1 MFRKGLLVV
10 LLLAG
15 MLLSACSCG
24 QPAAPATEA
33 PATEA
38 PTQALPTQVP
48 PTAVPATEEPE
59 VVKVGLQ
66 AASAGW
72 PWYATFIETMEG
84 RAAEAG
90 WELTVL
96 GADGD
101 VATQVNQIQDLI
113 AANVD
118 YLVIGPVD
126 GKAVVPAVKD
136 AYEAGITVVII
147 GNVIDPEGD
156 DYITAV
162 RVPDDYQMGKD
173 SAELMV
179 EALGGEGRIFAIEG
193 LPGQPAVI
201 ARLEAYDDVFGGTNI
216 EVVDSQPA
224 NWDSTKAVEV
234 TEALLTRYP
243 DIDGILSM
251 DGSMTPGIVQVVN
264 ERGLDIPIVGLGGTA
279 SELALVKDGSVY
291 GTTCMSPGANSNA
304 AADAIQALVN
314 GEQVEKFQIVPSPK
328 TTQANADQCPG
339 DW

>member
-1 MFRKGLLVV
+1 MFKKRFVCV
-10 LLLAG
+10 LLLLAI
-15 MLLSACSCG
+15 LLAACG
-24 QPAAPATEA
+24 RGATPADD
-33 PATEA
+33 
-38 PTQALPTQVP
+38 QV
-48 PTAVPATEEPE
+48 T
-59 VVKVGLQ
+59 VGFA

-72 PWYATFIETMEG
+72 PWYATFIETLEN
-84 RAAEAG
+84 RAKQAG

-101 VATQVNQIQDLI
+101 VAAQVNQIQDLI
-113 AANVD
+113 AADVD

-126 GKAVVPAVKD
+126 GTAIVPAVKD
-136 AYEAGITVVII
+136 AHRAGIPVIII
-147 GNVIDPEGD
+147 GNTVDEEADEAIS
-156 DYITAV
+156 AV

-179 EALGGEGRIFAIEG
+179 EALGGEGRIFVVEG

-201 ARLEAYDDVFGGTNI
+201 ARLEAYDDVFGETNI
-216 EVVDSQPA
+216 EIVDSQPA

-234 TEALLTRYP
+234 TEAMLTRYP

-251 DGSMTPGIVQVVN
+251 DGSMSPGIVQVVN

-291 GTTCMSPGANSNA
+291 GTTCMSPGANANA
-304 AADAIQALVN
+304 AADAIEGLIAGRN
-314 GEQVEKFQIVPSPK
+314 VEKFQIVPSPK
-328 TTQANADQCPG
+328 TTQENADQCPG

>member
-1 MFRKGLLVV
+1 MFKKGLLIV

-15 MLLSACSCG
+15 MLLVVCSCG
-24 QPAAPATEA
+24 PTE
-33 PATEA
+33 
-38 PTQALPTQVP
+38 
-48 PTAVPATEEPE
+48 VPATDVPEPE
-59 VVKVGLQ
+59 TVSVGFA

-72 PWYATFIETMEG
+72 PWYATFIATLEN
-84 RAAEAG
+84 RAEQAG
-90 WELTVL
+90 WDLTVL

-101 VATQVNQIQDLI
+101 VATQVNQVQDLI
-113 AANVD
+113 AAGVD
-118 YLVIGPVD
+118 YLVIGPID
-126 GKAVVPAVKD
+126 GTAIVPAVKE
-136 AYEAGITVVII
+136 AHGAGIKVIII

-162 RVPDDYQMGKD
+162 RVPDDYAMGKD
-173 SAELMV
+173 SAELMIEV
-179 EALGGEGRIFAIEG
+179 LGGEGKIFVIEG

-201 ARLEAYDDVFGGTNI
+201 ARLEAYDDVFGETDI
-216 EVVDSQPA
+216 EIVESQPA

-251 DGSMTPGIVQVVN
+251 DGSMTPGIVQVVG

-291 GTTCMSPGANSNA
+291 GTTCMSPGNQAEA
-304 AADAIQALVN
+304 TADAIQGLVN
-314 GEQVEKFQIVPSPK
+314 GEDVENFQIVPSPK
-328 TTQANADQCPG
+328 TTQENADECPG

>member
-1 MFRKGLLVV
+1 MVKKSLSI
-10 LLLAG
+10 LLLLTSILFVA
-15 MLLSACSCG
+15 CG
-24 QPAAPATEA
+24 QSAAPPTEA
-33 PATEA
+33 PAAPPTEA
-38 PTQALPTQVP
+38 PA
-48 PTAVPATEEPE
+48 E
-59 VVKVGLQ
+59 KISVGFA

-72 PWYATFIETMEG
+72 PWYATFIETMEN
-84 RAAEAG
+84 RAEQAG

-101 VATQVNQIQDLI
+101 VAAQVNQIQDLI
-113 AANVD
+113 AADVD
-118 YLVIGPVD
+118 YLIIGPLD
-126 GKAVVPAVKD
+126 GKAVVPGVKE
-136 AYEAGITVVII
+136 AHEAGIKVIII

-156 DYITAV
+156 DYTTAV

-179 EALGGEGRIFAIEG
+179 EALGGEGQIFAIEG
-193 LPGQPAVI
+193 MPGQPAVI
-201 ARLEAYDDVFGGTNI
+201 ARLEAYDDVFGGTAI

-251 DGSMTPGIVQVVN
+251 DGSMTPGIVQVAN

-279 SELALVKDGSVY
+279 GELALVKDGSVY
-291 GTTCMSPGANSNA
+291 GTTCMSPGANADA
-304 AADAIQALVN
+304 AADAIEALVS
-314 GEQVEKFQIVPSPK
+314 GKSVEQFQIVPSPK
-328 TTQANADQCPG
+328 TTQANAGDCPG